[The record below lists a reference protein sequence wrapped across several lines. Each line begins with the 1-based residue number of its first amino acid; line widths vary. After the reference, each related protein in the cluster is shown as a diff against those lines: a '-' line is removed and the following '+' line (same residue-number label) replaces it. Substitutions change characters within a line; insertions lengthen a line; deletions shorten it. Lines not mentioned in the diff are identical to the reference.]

1 MGSEMCIRDSNNAT
15 GSSNPQNIGEAWSRG
30 LEIILGWDATVNGNA
45 SFKAPISF
53 AATYTNAEFKT
64 NSTDSNAE
72 SIFSEAMFGNAFP
85 YVPKWQFNLSGD
97 LKFETFRLS
106 ANLNYADS
114 VYGSGSNTAIE
125 ENRTGSPEDRFGL
138 IDSLFIVDIS
148 ATFHINEQAEA
159 FINIT
164 NVFDEQKT
172 RWTPN

>member
-1 MGSEMCIRDSNNAT
+1 MI
-15 GSSNPQNIGEAWSRG
+15 
-30 LEIILGWDATVNGNA
+30 
-45 SFKAPISF
+45 
-53 AATYTNAEFKT
+53 
-64 NSTDSNAE
+64 
-72 SIFSEAMFGNAFP
+72 GNAFP
-85 YVPKWQFNLSGD
+85 YVPEWQFNLSGD

-125 ENRTGSPEDRFGL
+125 EKPTGSPDDRFGL
-138 IDSLFIVDIS
+138 IDSLFTVDIS